1 MDNKKN
7 LRLTFY
13 VVCGL
18 LLGAPYLWRLIK
30 LVPELLESLPNAK
43 EIISAAAYSILV
55 IISIVVAFKLG
66 EALWIRIVSIYSSV
80 ALAVCL
86 ITMLTRALMASEVF
100 EVLFELICA
109 PFYSIESPMA
119 VAVMMLILT
128 VTSYAFL
135 GKMPAK
141 SSNS

>member
-100 EVLFELICA
+100 EVLFELTCA

-141 SSNS
+141 NSNS